1 MNVQPYSRLSILI
14 KRDIDGF
21 SPKSVF
27 GVFFFLPEKL
37 YLYKVDDQNSLTPK
51 TASKKHVKSCL
62 QEFQKLFLRVSR
74 AQFIALS
81 EFGKLRNS
89 ST

>member
-1 MNVQPYSRLSILI
+1 MNVQPYFGLSILI

-27 GVFFFLPEKL
+27 GAFFFLPEKE
-37 YLYKVDDQNSLTPK
+37 YLYKVDDQKSHAPK
-51 TASKKHVKSCL
+51 TALKKHIQTCL
-62 QEFQKLFLRVSR
+62 QELQKLFLRVFR

-81 EFGKLRNS
+81 EFGKLRKS